1 MDTEFARNSISS
13 REAEQAPFEMKAKE
27 GEEEIP

>member
-13 REAEQAPFEMKAKE
+13 REAEQAPFEKKAKE
-27 GEEEIP
+27 GEEIP